1 MSKKLLA
8 GLAAAAVLAACGP
21 QAATAPAASE
31 TAAQPAAPIQI
42 TVPAGV
48 YKLDPTHGSVTFRIK
63 HFGLSNYTAR
73 FANWDS
79 EITFDPANPS
89 ASTVKASIDPASVR
103 TDYPG
108 DFKASHPNS
117 KFSSWDEELGK
128 GETFLGGAPITFQS
142 TTLEVTGPDTGKL
155 TGDLT
160 LKGVTKP
167 VTLDVKFNGEIPS
180 HPFTQ
185 KPVIGFSGMGLVK
198 RTDFGVAT
206 TEPLTNFLGE
216 DVEVMIEGEFHR
228 QDDPAA
234 APAAPASP

>member
-1 MSKKLLA
+1 MSRKLLA
-8 GLAAAAVLAACGP
+8 GLAFAAILAACGQQATTP
-21 QAATAPAASE
+21 AATEPAAE
-31 TAAQPAAPIQI
+31 AAAPVQV

-48 YKLDPTHGSVTFRIK
+48 YKLDPTHASVTFRVK
-63 HFGLSNYTAR
+63 HFGISNYTAR
-73 FANWDS
+73 FATWDG
-79 EITFDPANPS
+79 EITFDPANLT

-108 DFKASHPNS
+108 DFKATHPNS
-117 KFSSWDEELGK
+117 KFASWDEELGK
-128 GETFLGGAPITFQS
+128 GETFLGGTPISFQS
-142 TTLEVTGPDTGKL
+142 TALEVTGADTGKL

-180 HPFTQ
+180 HPFSQ
-185 KPVIGFSGMGLVK
+185 KPVIGFSATGLVK
-198 RTDFGVAT
+198 RADFGVAT